1 MARFSTNKRRSVGKF
16 RNRASKTKRE
26 NMVSRGGFRL

>member
-1 MARFSTNKRRSVGKF
+1 MRRGVNKRASARAFRS
-16 RNRASKTKRE
+16 RASKTKRE